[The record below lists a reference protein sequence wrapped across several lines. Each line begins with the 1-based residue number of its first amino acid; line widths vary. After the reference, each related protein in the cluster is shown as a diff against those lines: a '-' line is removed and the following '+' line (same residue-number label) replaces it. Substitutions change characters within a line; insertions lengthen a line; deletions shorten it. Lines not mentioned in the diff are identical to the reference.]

1 MIEFISIVVL
11 TFACVLIV
19 LGAIT
24 AWLERGQRQWQGIAL
39 GVVGLLVGAGY
50 AFLGS
55 RFAQAVFGRL
65 IVLVDLPRL
74 MLTALIYTGGVVG
87 GTALAV
93 GIFLWATGRFGR
105 SATRTMAAL
114 VILTVIVALTIT
126 FLAIVLSAHCAV
138 APS

>member
-11 TFACVLIV
+11 TFACALIV

-24 AWLERGQRQWQGIAL
+24 AWLERGQRQLQGVAL

-55 RFAQAVFGRL
+55 RFAEAVFGRL
-65 IVLVDLPRL
+65 IVRVDLPRL
-74 MLTALIYTGGVVG
+74 MLTALIYTGGVLG
-87 GTALAV
+87 GTTLAV

-105 SATRTMAAL
+105 SVTRAVAAL
-114 VILTVIVALTIT
+114 VMLTVIVALLIT
-126 FLAIVLSAHCAV
+126 FLAVVLST
-138 APS
+138 P